1 MLMVLQGVLN
11 KILLPSLLLFSSA
24 TGTVYLQLQMI
35 NRSQNISATTQYR
48 QTEKEQKVS
57 LDFLKR
63 SPNLGFDNIIAD
75 WIYLNFI
82 QYFGDT
88 TARNQTS
95 YELSSQYFSA
105 IIDREPRFVMAYSL
119 LDPAASLFAGQ
130 ASASVEIM
138 DKGLKT
144 LTPNVPDAYLVWTY
158 KGIDELL
165 FLGEGKKAKKSYEK
179 AAEWALYQGDEKS
192 LLLGQRFAEMTKFL
206 ENDQD
211 SKKAQAGSWLMV
223 LSNAKDKKTVDIA
236 LDKIRQLG
244 GKVNIDGNRVNVSFP
259 DQD

>member
-1 MLMVLQGVLN
+1 MLKRFFFPGLL
-11 KILLPSLLLFSSA
+11 ILSSA
-24 TGTVYLQLQMI
+24 VGTVYLQLQTTKQ
-35 NRSQNISATTQYR
+35 SQNIATKTQY
-48 QTEKEQKVS
+48 QQAEKEQKIS

-88 TARNQTS
+88 TARDQTS
-95 YELSSQYFSA
+95 YELSSQYFEA
-105 IIDREPRFVMAYSL
+105 IVDRDPRFVMAYSL
-119 LDPAASLFAGQ
+119 LDPATSLFAGQ
-130 ASASVEIM
+130 ASRSVEIM

-144 LTPNVPDAYLVWTY
+144 LTKNIPDAYLVWTY

-165 FLGEGKKAKKSYEK
+165 FLGKGKEAQQSYEK

-192 LLLGQRFAEMTKFL
+192 ILLGKRFAEMAKFL
-206 ENDQD
+206 ENNHD

-236 LDKIRQLG
+236 LDKIRRLG
-244 GKVNIDGNRVNVSFP
+244 GKVNIEGNIVNVSFP
-259 DQD
+259 DQY